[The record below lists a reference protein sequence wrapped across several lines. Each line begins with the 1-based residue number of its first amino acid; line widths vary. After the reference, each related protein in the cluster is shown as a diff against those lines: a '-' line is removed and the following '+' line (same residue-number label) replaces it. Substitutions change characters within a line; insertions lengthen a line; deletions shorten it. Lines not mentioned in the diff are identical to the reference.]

1 MDSKLVVSAILTN
14 GYSNDELNSIVEALK
29 YARAQLGKQK
39 KFQFRVGSAVKFR
52 NSRTG
57 QTVYGTV
64 SKIGIKNLKIKSGVT
79 LWNVPAAMVE
89 ESVGIGA
96 SVAA

>member
-1 MDSKLVVSAILTN
+1 MDSKLIISSILTD
-14 GYSNDELNSIVEALK
+14 GYSNDELNSIIEAIK

-39 KFQFRVGSAVKFR
+39 KHQFRVGSAVKFR

-64 SKIGIKNLKIKSGVT
+64 AKIGIKNVKVKSGFT
-79 LWNVPAAMVE
+79 MWNVPAAMLE
-89 ESVGIGA
+89 QGVGIGE
-96 SVAA
+96 AA